1 MALPANADRQRTI
14 HQLLGGN
21 IDPDSEPEG
30 DGDDGST
37 NNEIRVLRKE
47 VNELREKFGELK
59 GRVESLPE
67 LIQRD
72 LKNFKDDLT
81 RDLSYSLG
89 KRFGEIDQ
97 KMIEMDADI
106 KALGAAVAPLVQNIQ
121 NMQISMHQYFTDQ
134 THNTST

>member
-72 LKNFKDDLT
+72 LKVFKDDLT

-97 KMIEMDADI
+97 KMIEMEVTY
-106 KALGAAVAPLVQNIQ
+106 GQRGFRVFRG
-121 NMQISMHQYFTDQ
+121 S
-134 THNTST
+134 